1 MEFLDDIFASVS
13 RRIAWEGRLIQRR
26 TLQVVFAAGFAL
38 AAVCLAFVG
47 ALLAL
52 LALYLRVE
60 VDAGPVAA
68 TLSAAALALL
78 IALASAAGARSFIER

>member
-1 MEFLDDIFASVS
+1 MEFLDEILSSVS

-26 TLQVVFAAGFAL
+26 TLEVVFAAGFAL

-47 ALLAL
+47 VLLGL

-60 VDAGPVAA
+60 ADAGPVAA
-68 TLSAAALALL
+68 TLATAALAFLV
-78 IALASAAGARSFIER
+78 ALAAAAGARAFIER